1 MPEVDGHH
9 LLAPGERQ
17 WRASLTLAWPLAL
30 AGAPFLLTLGHV
42 PLCAF
47 RQLSGQPCPLCG
59 GTHACAALVEGNF
72 AQAWAANPG
81 LMPLL
86 AIAAVHS
93 AQLAYE
99 AWRGRRMVRW
109 RVPTSAWQAGGVF
122 LLGAWVLRLLGH
134 M

>member
-1 MPEVDGHH
+1 MVETRKLD
-9 LLAPGERQ
+9 AAERQ
-17 WRASLTLAWPLAL
+17 WRASLTLLWPAAL
-30 AGAPFLLTLGHV
+30 AGAPYLLSLGHI

-59 GTHACAALVEGNF
+59 GTHACAALAQGDI

-86 AIAAVHS
+86 AIAAVHA

-99 AWRGRRMVRW
+99 AWRGERNLRW
-109 RVPTSAWQAGGVF
+109 RIGVGAWKAGTVF
-122 LLGAWVLRLLGH
+122 LLGAWVLRLFGQV
-134 M
+134 